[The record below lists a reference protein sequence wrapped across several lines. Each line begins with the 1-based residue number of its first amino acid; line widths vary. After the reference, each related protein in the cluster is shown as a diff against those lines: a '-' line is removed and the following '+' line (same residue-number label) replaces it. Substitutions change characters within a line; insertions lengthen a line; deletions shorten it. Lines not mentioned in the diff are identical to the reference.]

1 MTSTFLT
8 SPLDVVKTRLQSDF
22 YKNQLAAKRSAQ
34 GQHTTGIV
42 RQGLQHF
49 SETFQILG
57 YVEAPIPPH
66 LCRGGGEGGR
76 GDMLTPMVC
85 KGMCTE

>member
-34 GQHTTGIV
+34 GQHAVGIV

-57 YVEAPIPPH
+57 YVETPIPLH
-66 LCRGGGEGGR
+66 LRRGEVRGR
-76 GDMLTPMVC
+76 ADMLTPLVG
-85 KGMCTE
+85 KGTSTE